1 MSNPFAARF
10 HTHSWEWPVAG
21 VSLLLGIMI
30 SLGWINEKNRT
41 ERSAG
46 LDPDVRIRLNEGL
59 IDSNELQKLSQE
71 VSKLQRDKTKL
82 ENAVADSSKATKV
95 LNEGLQQAKLL
106 AGLTDVEGPG
116 VTVTL
121 RDGEANDALPM
132 DRIIH
137 DGDVLSVV
145 NELWASGAEAIEVNG
160 HRVVGSTSFR
170 CVGTVIQVDAVPIA
184 SPIAIRAIGDA
195 STLMGGINLPGGILS
210 QLRDVDK
217 SMVQVDRVS
226 KHRFKAYNGNTT
238 RRFLKVP
245 KESK

>member
-1 MSNPFAARF
+1 MAA
-10 HTHSWEWPVAG
+10 
-21 VSLLLGIMI
+21 VSLVLGVMI

-41 ERSAG
+41 ERSANI
-46 LDPDVRIRLNEGL
+46 DPDVAKRLNESL
-59 IDSNELQKLSQE
+59 IDINELQKLSQE
-71 VSKLQRDKTKL
+71 VSKLQKDKTNL

-95 LNEGLQQAKLL
+95 LNDGLQQAKLL

-116 VTVTL
+116 VTITL
-121 RDGEANDALPM
+121 RDGEGGDALPM

-137 DGDVLSVV
+137 DGDVLRVA

-170 CVGTVIQVDAVPIA
+170 CVGTVIQVDSVPIA
-184 SPIAIRAIGDA
+184 SPIVIRAIGDA
-195 STLMGGINLPGGILS
+195 STLMGAMNLPGGVLDE
-210 QLRDVDK
+210 LRGVDK
-217 SMVQVDRVS
+217 AMVQLDRVS

-238 RRFLKVP
+238 RRYLTVP